1 MQSVGLQ
8 PVKKWD
14 YGRLGLNFQT
24 GMLFEDQEKYVDPWN
39 VSNSE
44 KAGLEN
50 SKCAKNVNGA
60 NRSVLGL
67 W

>member
-24 GMLFEDQEKYVDPWN
+24 GMLFEDQQKYVDPGMCLTLKKQVLRIVN
-39 VSNSE
+39 VL
-44 KAGLEN
+44 KM
-50 SKCAKNVNGA
+50 
-60 NRSVLGL
+60 
-67 W
+67 